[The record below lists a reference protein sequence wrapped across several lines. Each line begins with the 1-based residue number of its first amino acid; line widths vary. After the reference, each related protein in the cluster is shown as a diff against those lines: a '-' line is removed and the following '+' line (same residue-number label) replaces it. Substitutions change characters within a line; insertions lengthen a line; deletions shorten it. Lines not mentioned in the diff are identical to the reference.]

1 MKAKIVFLLI
11 ATILFVACN
20 QSSQKTNNEQVK
32 NQITQNLNLKLQIYY
47 FHATNRCPTCNSIE
61 ANIKQVLASNFKNEV
76 EQGIVNFTILNVE
89 DEANKTFAEKY
100 QASGASL
107 HLIDIENGTEK
118 DNDLTDYAFSYSRN
132 KTDFFLKG
140 MQDTISYFINH

>member
-1 MKAKIVFLLI
+1 MKTKIVFLLI

-32 NQITQNLNLKLQIYY
+32 NEITQNPNLKLQIYY

-61 ANIKQVLASNFKNEV
+61 ANIKQVLESNFKNEV
-76 EQGIVNFTILNVE
+76 EQGIVNFTVLNVE
-89 DEANKTFAEKY
+89 DEANKTLAEKF
-100 QASGASL
+100 QATGASL